1 MRQMINNVMTYIKGH
16 IVIVKMKAICFQC
29 CFFNA
34 PCYFSKF
41 QNNYLINSFC
51 QAHIKKVT

>member
-1 MRQMINNVMTYIKGH
+1 
-16 IVIVKMKAICFQC
+16 MKAICFQC